1 MVCSDNATSHV
12 VNSGVEPNAGP
23 AFPTGEEHHV
33 SNRTNNNSDNGNL
46 NDIDTVS
53 KTANG
58 NTQLQFDCLFFAIN
72 HLAQTVSQLTD
83 KVGNFEESQNQ
94 LASHIDQRVG
104 ISEDVS

>member
-1 MVCSDNATSHV
+1 MVCSDNATSH
-12 VNSGVEPNAGP
+12 AGP
-23 AFPTGEEHHV
+23 AFPTGEEHQI